1 MNDLKNHR
9 WHRNCS
15 KATKKERLD
24 PSFGEIWKYI
34 LRGRAYEFMRKRP
47 ILIVDDEPEIRR
59 ILAEGLSRNGNSVHS
74 ADNAEN
80 ALKMFERQPF
90 ELVITDIRLPDKSG
104 LHLLEWIKTK
114 SVLTPVIMMTG
125 YGSVQNAVES
135 MKKGA
140 YDYILKPFSLK
151 VLEGT
156 IEKAMHGSQAQM
168 EEALV
173 PKESSSFPP
182 IITQN
187 EKMKEIMGLCQ
198 KVAASKAT
206 VLIQGES
213 GTGKEIF
220 AKYIHASS
228 LRGQGPFVAVNCA
241 SLPETLLESELFGHE
256 KGAFTGAIGRKIGK
270 FELAHGGTI
279 LLDEIS
285 EMNTFLQAKILRVLQ
300 ENEVDRIGGNRPVPL
315 DMRVIATT
323 NRDIEACVEKGE
335 FREDLFYRLNVI
347 SLKLPA
353 LRERPEDIELL
364 ANHFIKK
371 FAADYGRP
379 VHSISGEA
387 LEWLKSR
394 DWRGNI
400 REFKNTIER
409 AVLMS
414 NRDILHVQDLSE
426 DQSGIREEAHSVVTE
441 SLSLREMERNLIS
454 KALEKTQGN
463 RTHAAKI
470 LGISIRTLRNKLNE
484 YKQEFLVSDH
494 A

>member
-1 MNDLKNHR
+1 M
-9 WHRNCS
+9 
-15 KATKKERLD
+15 KKT
-24 PSFGEIWKYI
+24 
-34 LRGRAYEFMRKRP
+34 P

-59 ILAEGLSRNGNSVHS
+59 ILAEGLSSNGYAVHS
-74 ADNAEN
+74 AENAEN
-80 ALKMFERQPF
+80 ALQLLERESF
-90 ELVITDIRLPDKSG
+90 DLVIADMRLPDKSG
-104 LHLLEWIKTK
+104 LHLLERIKNK
-114 SVLTPVIMMTG
+114 SFLTPVIMITG

-151 VLEGT
+151 VLEGA
-156 IEKAMHGSQAQM
+156 IENAIHRRRSQM
-168 EEALV
+168 EKS
-173 PKESSSFPP
+173 PISPESSSFPL

-187 EKMKEIMGLCQ
+187 QKMKEMMSLCQ
-198 KVAASKAT
+198 KIAASKAT

-213 GTGKEIF
+213 GTGKEMF
-220 AKYIHASS
+220 AKYIHAASQRS
-228 LRGQGPFVAVNCA
+228 QGPFIAVNCA

-270 FELAHGGTI
+270 FELAHRGTI

-300 ENEVDRIGGNRPVPL
+300 ENEVDRIGGSRPVPL
-315 DMRVIATT
+315 DIRVIATT
-323 NRDIEACVEKGE
+323 NRDIEAGVEKGE

-353 LRERPEDIELL
+353 LRERPDDIELL
-364 ANHFIKK
+364 ANHFMKE
-371 FAADYGRP
+371 FASDYERP
-379 VHSISGEA
+379 IRSISAEA
-387 LEWLKSR
+387 SEWLKGQE
-394 DWRGNI
+394 WRGNI
-400 REFKNTIER
+400 RELKNTIER

-414 NRDILHVQDLSE
+414 NQDVLQVQDFSPS
-426 DQSGIREEAHSVVTE
+426 QSGTPEEASSIASE
-441 SLSLREMERNLIS
+441 PLCLRDMERKLIS

-484 YKQEFLVSDH
+484 YKQEFLVEDRP
-494 A
+494 